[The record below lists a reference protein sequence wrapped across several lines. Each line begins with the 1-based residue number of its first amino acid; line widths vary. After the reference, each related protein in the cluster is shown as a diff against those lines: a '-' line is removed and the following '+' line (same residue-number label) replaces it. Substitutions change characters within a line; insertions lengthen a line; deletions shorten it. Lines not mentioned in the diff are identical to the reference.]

1 MTNPLTSSAAFG
13 RDQWMRGPI
22 YQWWQAHV
30 IETVDH
36 AHVIQKV
43 FSDNG
48 WTPRFAF
55 MTLMS
60 AGIAVL
66 GLLLSSPAVV
76 IGAMLLSPLMSPII
90 GLGFSLALFDYKE
103 MRKSLITMAA
113 GTAAAVLFTCLIVL
127 MSPLQAPTSEII
139 ARTRPNLFDLGVAM
153 FAALAGAFAII
164 RGRGETIV
172 GVAIATALMPP
183 LAVVGYGLATW
194 NLPVLGGSFALFF
207 TNFVTIALSAT
218 VMARFYGFGYT
229 LSAQQSWT
237 QTWILLLVFMVM
249 AVPLGISLKQIA
261 SEAVTINQVRSV
273 LSDRFG
279 TSARVTQLDVDFS
292 ADPIVIRSVVITPRD
307 QIQKLSDV
315 QGELS
320 RRLDRP
326 VKLQMD
332 QVALEEGAGA
342 LEAQREELRQASDLA
357 NRQNMALNALSH
369 TVGLAAGIEPE
380 QVTIDRDHRRATAN
394 AAPLPGATLGTY
406 RALEQRVATENEGWE
421 IVIIPPPGSL
431 PRIAFNQDDDSLSAA
446 AQNAVLTSA
455 WAAQR
460 WNLRA
465 LSVPGFTS
473 PMPEEPTLAQ
483 RRAAAIAALLR
494 QQGIE
499 PLAAA
504 PQGDSFRLGRA
515 GDISPETAQ

>member
-1 MTNPLTSSAAFG
+1 MTNPISSSAAFG

-22 YQWWQAHV
+22 YQWWQHNIV
-30 IETVDH
+30 ETVDH
-36 AHVIQKV
+36 AHVIQKI
-43 FSDNG
+43 FADNG

-90 GLGFSLALFDYKE
+90 GLGFSLALFDYRE
-103 MRKSLITMAA
+103 MRKSLATMAA

-127 MSPLQAPTSEII
+127 MSPLQAPTEEII

-218 VMARFYGFGYT
+218 IMARFYGFGYT
-229 LSAQQSWT
+229 LSSQQSWA
-237 QTWILLLVFMVM
+237 QTWMLLLVFVAM

-261 SEAVTINQVRSV
+261 GEAVTINQVRSV
-273 LSDRFG
+273 LTSRFG
-279 TSARVTQLDVDFS
+279 TSARVTQLDVDFGS
-292 ADPIVIRSVVITPRD
+292 DPLRVRSVVITPRD
-307 QIQKLSDV
+307 QIQKISDV
-315 QGELS
+315 QGELA

-332 QVALEEGAGA
+332 QVALEAGAGA
-342 LEAQREELRQASDLA
+342 LAAQREELRQASDLA
-357 NRQNMALNALSH
+357 IRQNMAINALSH
-369 TVGLAAGIEPE
+369 TVGLAAGVEPE
-380 QVTIDRDHRRATAN
+380 QVTIDRERRRATAN
-394 AAPLPGATLGTY
+394 AAPLPGATLTTY
-406 RALEQRVATENEGWE
+406 RSLEQRVAAGNEGWD
-421 IVIIPPPGSL
+421 IVIIPPPGAF
-431 PRIAFNQDDDSLSAA
+431 PAIAFDGDSDSLAPAA
-446 AQNAVLTSA
+446 RQAALTSA
-455 WAAQR
+455 WAAKR

-465 LSVPGFTS
+465 LAVPGLTE
-473 PMPEEPTLAQ
+473 PAPEAPSLIQ
-483 RRAAAIAALLR
+483 RRAAVIAALLR
-494 QQGIE
+494 SQGIE
-499 PLAAA
+499 PLPA
-504 PQGDSFRLGRA
+504 PAEGSTFRLGRA
-515 GDISPETAQ
+515 PEVAAQ